1 MMRFEKIKQLRREKG
16 FDNEKI
22 KTVTAWE
29 EEKQKVKNLKSKDP
43 LTTPETTMVVTN
55 LNLENK

>member
-1 MMRFEKIKQLRREKG
+1 MG

-29 EEKQKVKNLKSKDP
+29 EEKQKVKKSKDP
-43 LTTPETTMVVTN
+43 LTTPETTMVVKN